1 MANHQFKQK
10 KEDEYYT
17 KEYAVSP
24 ILKYISKENVVW
36 CPFDTKDSNFYKV
49 FKRNNYTVKTSHIAE
64 GKDFFGFEPSKYDVI
79 VSNPPYSRRED
90 VIIRLFELKKPFAIL
105 INDAGLFDSIKRY
118 NALSNNKFE
127 IMVFNKRIDYIKP
140 DNPNM
145 KGVPFKS
152 IYLCSKMLPNQI
164 TFEVLGE

>member
-17 KEYAVSP
+17 KEYAVFP
-24 ILKYISKENVVW
+24 IMKYIDKNLKVW
-36 CPFDTKDSNFYKV
+36 HPFDTIESNYYKV
-49 FKRNNYTVKTSHIAE
+49 FKNNGYSVEYSHISD
-64 GKDFFGFEPSKYDVI
+64 GRDFFEYQPKEYDVI
-79 VSNPPYSRRED
+79 ISNPPYSRKED
-90 VIIRLFELKKPFAIL
+90 VMVRLFEIGKPFAIL

-118 NALSNNKFE
+118 EILSNNKFE

-140 DNPNM
+140 DNPDM

-152 IYLCSKMLPNQI
+152 IYLCHNLLPSQFV
-164 TFEVLGE
+164 FEKLQ

>member
-1 MANHQFKQK
+1 MVNHQFKQK

-17 KEYAVSP
+17 KEYAIIP
-24 ILKYISKENVVW
+24 LLKYIDKDSIIW
-36 CPFDTKDSNFYKV
+36 CPFDKKESNYNKV
-49 FKRNNYTVKTSHIAE
+49 FSDNKNKVITSHIE
-64 GKDFFGFEPSKYDVI
+64 DGKDFFEYEPEKYDII

-90 VIIRLFELKKPFAIL
+90 VICRLFEIRKPFAIL
-105 INDAGLFDSIKRY
+105 INDAGLFDSIKRFEL
-118 NALSNNKFE
+118 LSNNKFE

-152 IYLCSKMLPNQI
+152 IYLCSNILPSQFV
-164 TFEVLGE
+164 FEKI